1 MPTIDYLPKDAIL
14 PENQNFCCLSLLMN
28 DDNKTIKC
36 LKVSGAF
43 KDIED
48 AKEQVQ
54 LLKEN
59 RGHYNF
65 VAEIGAW
72 NAFDPLPNANDLND
86 ELNVMMHKYL
96 INIHKNNLDF
106 EKRKFGMIARNIEE
120 NKQVKIDE
128 LEQENKK
135 LVELD
140 SEIKNLQENVL
151 QDNEEYNKLVE
162 SNNKL
167 REQKVEYIEKLQVQ
181 IKNFQT
187 KKEENLLKEKEFNEK
202 LANIKVEELVINKRP
217 DPSENQNKP
226 ISFDGVV
233 KRKNEKIE
241 NQNWYCVSFLTEEN
255 KTLVGIKISGCFNT
269 NEEADN
275 HSRAVRDINDSTS
288 ILVGEL
294 YRWQPFNPSPD
305 SAEAGESEYANP
317 QLNETMKSKKENEK
331 KAQLYHEFRK
341 NDMIRKNLE
350 DSLNDKV
357 TEKEEI
363 SKKLETISNDDTRKS
378 VVNDILLLDQQ
389 IKKLEEKK
397 QEYTDKEAEIS
408 EKIGLYELQRKME
421 EMKFK
426 GGSNSLE
433 L

>member
-1 MPTIDYLPKDAIL
+1 MPTVDYLPKDAIL

-48 AKEQVQ
+48 AKEQIQ

-65 VAEIGAW
+65 AAEVGAW
-72 NAFDPLPNANDLND
+72 NAFDPLPNENDLND
-86 ELNVMMHKYL
+86 ELNAMMHKYL
-96 INIHKNNLDF
+96 VNVHKNNLDF
-106 EKRKFGMIARNIEE
+106 EKRKFSMIAKNIDE
-120 NKQVKIDE
+120 NAQIKLNE

-135 LVELD
+135 LLELSKLDD
-140 SEIKNLQENVL
+140 SDEN
-151 QDNEEYNKLVE
+151 EKL
-162 SNNKL
+162 KK
-167 REQKVEYIEKLQVQ
+167 QKVDYIETLKVQ
-181 IKNFQT
+181 IKNLET
-187 KKEENLLKEKEFNEK
+187 KRDDNLQKETEIISK
-202 LANIKVEELVINKRP
+202 LNNIKIEDLVINKRV
-217 DPSENQNKP
+217 DAYENQNKP
-226 ISFDGVV
+226 VPFDGIV
-233 KRKNEKIE
+233 KRKDEKIE

-255 KTLVGIKISGCFNT
+255 KTLVGLKISGCFNS

-275 HSRAVRDINDSTS
+275 HSRALRDINDSVS

-305 SAEAGESEYANP
+305 SLEAGESEYANP

-350 DSLNDKV
+350 DSL
-357 TEKEEI
+357 TEKASEMEEI
-363 SKKLETISNDDTRKS
+363 TKQLKANNNDAMKKNMVDEIATIE
-378 VVNDILLLDQQ
+378 QQ
-389 IKKLEEKK
+389 IKKLEDKR
-397 QEYTDKEAEIS
+397 QEYVAKEAEIS

-421 EMKFK
+421 EAKFK
-426 GGSNSLE
+426 GNKGGDGSLE
-433 L
+433 I